1 MFQSDPVQ
9 ASKLSQGS
17 AVKETFPVSSTLGQ
31 SQTQTD
37 CASAG
42 ASKNQEFWQDAE
54 IVKDEDFSNWE
65 MPHTPSTPSGKNSQ
79 NNAGDFTSVN
89 STAASGVI
97 KDIFTGSPWRPLS
110 AEKHKKLDGQLL
122 QEFSQ
127 RQNMLQSRLSW
138 FSEDTKRLPV
148 ANHRGKIIEL
158 IEANKVVVLS
168 GETGCGKTTQ
178 IPQYILDHAIQN
190 GKGSTCNIV
199 VTQVHCSNSIHIN
212 FFCLSVSRSV
222 CLFDRHSI
230 YCNSKLSFRH
240 CLTFYNCMSLLEF

>member
-1 MFQSDPVQ
+1 MGAATILKKEAVENKDEPKWIYIDEDRLSKVESFLLKNSVLSQQLYGPQNQQLMFQSDPVQ

-65 MPHTPSTPSGKNSQ
+65 MPHTPSTALGKNSQ
-79 NNAGDFTSVN
+79 NNADDFTSVN
-89 STAASGVI
+89 STAASGLI

-148 ANHRGKIIEL
+148 ANHR
-158 IEANKVVVLS
+158 
-168 GETGCGKTTQ
+168 
-178 IPQYILDHAIQN
+178 
-190 GKGSTCNIV
+190 
-199 VTQVHCSNSIHIN
+199 
-212 FFCLSVSRSV
+212 
-222 CLFDRHSI
+222 
-230 YCNSKLSFRH
+230 
-240 CLTFYNCMSLLEF
+240 

>member
-1 MFQSDPVQ
+1 MRAATILKKEAVENKDEPKWIYIDEDRLSKVESFLLKNTVLSQQLYGPRNQQLMFQSGPVQ
-9 ASKLSQGS
+9 ASKPSQSS
-17 AVKETFPVSSTLGQ
+17 AVKETFPGSSTLSQ
-31 SQTQTD
+31 SQTQTG

-79 NNAGDFTSVN
+79 NNADDFTSVN

-138 FSEDTKRLPV
+138 FSEDAKRLPV
-148 ANHRGKIIEL
+148 ANHR
-158 IEANKVVVLS
+158 
-168 GETGCGKTTQ
+168 
-178 IPQYILDHAIQN
+178 
-190 GKGSTCNIV
+190 
-199 VTQVHCSNSIHIN
+199 
-212 FFCLSVSRSV
+212 
-222 CLFDRHSI
+222 
-230 YCNSKLSFRH
+230 
-240 CLTFYNCMSLLEF
+240 

>member
-1 MFQSDPVQ
+1 LGAATILKKEAVENKDEPKWIYIDEDRLSKVESFLLKNSVLSQQLYGPQNQQLMFQSDPVQ

-148 ANHRGKIIEL
+148 ANHR
-158 IEANKVVVLS
+158 
-168 GETGCGKTTQ
+168 
-178 IPQYILDHAIQN
+178 
-190 GKGSTCNIV
+190 
-199 VTQVHCSNSIHIN
+199 
-212 FFCLSVSRSV
+212 
-222 CLFDRHSI
+222 
-230 YCNSKLSFRH
+230 
-240 CLTFYNCMSLLEF
+240 

>member
-1 MFQSDPVQ
+1 MGAATILKKEAVENKDEPKWIYIDEDRLSKVESFLLKNSVLSQQLYGPQNQQLMFQSDPVQ

-148 ANHRGKIIEL
+148 ANHR
-158 IEANKVVVLS
+158 
-168 GETGCGKTTQ
+168 
-178 IPQYILDHAIQN
+178 
-190 GKGSTCNIV
+190 
-199 VTQVHCSNSIHIN
+199 
-212 FFCLSVSRSV
+212 
-222 CLFDRHSI
+222 
-230 YCNSKLSFRH
+230 
-240 CLTFYNCMSLLEF
+240 

>member
-1 MFQSDPVQ
+1 MGAATILKKEAVENKDEPKWIYIDEDRLSKVESFLLKNSVLSQQLYGPQNQQLMFQSDPVQ

-79 NNAGDFTSVN
+79 NNADDFTSVN

-148 ANHRGKIIEL
+148 ANHR
-158 IEANKVVVLS
+158 
-168 GETGCGKTTQ
+168 
-178 IPQYILDHAIQN
+178 
-190 GKGSTCNIV
+190 
-199 VTQVHCSNSIHIN
+199 
-212 FFCLSVSRSV
+212 
-222 CLFDRHSI
+222 
-230 YCNSKLSFRH
+230 
-240 CLTFYNCMSLLEF
+240 